1 MNKIPVKY
9 NNKIIGYTVDNG
21 KTIIFNDT
29 IEAKE
34 ILESKDKTH
43 FVSSRSIGQTQI
55 DKSVIETEII
65 EIAIMDIKND

>member
-1 MNKIPVKY
+1 MNKIPVTYKS
-9 NNKIIGYTVDNG
+9 KIIGYTIDNG
-21 KTIIFNDT
+21 KTIIFNDSV
-29 IEAKE
+29 EAKE